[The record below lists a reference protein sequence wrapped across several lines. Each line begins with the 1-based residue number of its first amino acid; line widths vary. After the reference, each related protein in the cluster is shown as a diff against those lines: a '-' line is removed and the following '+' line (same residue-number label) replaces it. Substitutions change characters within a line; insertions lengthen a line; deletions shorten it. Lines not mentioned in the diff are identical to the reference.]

1 MTLESLNL
9 GIINLNREGNMKVQE
24 PAREGFLYHL
34 WANRQFAQKELKTVD
49 GIPIEIREKGVHN
62 TDAGPDFINA
72 LVLLD
77 GRLLRGDVEIHPV
90 AGDWYAHGHHQ
101 DPKYNNV
108 ILHVVTMD
116 CPAQF
121 RTIKENRE
129 YVPTLNLDD
138 FLESPAE
145 EIERQTEDLEKQLL
159 AEKISC
165 FLAESSEIAKRQVF
179 DHYGLERFR
188 QKTAQFTER
197 RMTESWNQI
206 FYEALLISL
215 GYSKNRVPFANL
227 AKRLPV
233 DTQWQ
238 FIWNDSFD
246 LAQSKCEAFL
256 FGAAGLLVS
265 NPKSDDA
272 ILDPETNEYKQ
283 SLARL
288 WDEFPEKKRILPL
301 KAHEWQ
307 FFRLRPQNY
316 PTRRIAAAAKIIV
329 NFMEDGFIE
338 TIHKT
343 ILACEN
349 DPAKCPK
356 EIEALFTVK
365 AGKFWSRHFS
375 FDLSAL
381 GRQKADAKAGL
392 LLGAER
398 TRDISVNIVLPIM
411 NSYAL
416 EIGDKRLSILIQE
429 IYRTYPLSSDN
440 EITRAMM
447 MRIFS
452 SVQIGKKL
460 IISSSQQQALIHIQ
474 RHLCAAPECRNCL
487 VDCST

>member
-1 MTLESLNL
+1 
-9 GIINLNREGNMKVQE
+9 MKVQE

-34 WANRQFAQKELKTVD
+34 WANRQFAEKELKTVD
-49 GIPIEIREKGVHN
+49 GRPVEIREKGVHN

-72 LVLLD
+72 LVVLD
-77 GRLLRGDVEIHPV
+77 GHLLRGDVEIHPV
-90 AGDWYAHGHHQ
+90 AGDWYAHGHQQ

-129 YVPTLNLDD
+129 LVPTLNLDD

-145 EIERQTEDLEKQLL
+145 EIEQEAEDREKLLL
-159 AEKISC
+159 AEKINC
-165 FLAESSEIAKRQVF
+165 LLAGCSKITKRQVF

-197 RMTESWNQI
+197 RLTESWNQI

-227 AKRLPV
+227 ARRLPV
-233 DTQWQ
+233 DTLWQ

-246 LAQSKCEAFL
+246 LAQNKCEAYL
-256 FGAAGLLVS
+256 FGAAGLLGS
-265 NPKSDDA
+265 NAKNDDA
-272 ILDPETNEYKQ
+272 ILDPEASEYKQ
-283 SLARL
+283 RLTRL
-288 WDEFPEKKRILPL
+288 WDEFPENKRIVPL
-301 KAHEWQ
+301 KAHHWQ

-316 PTRRIAAAAKIIV
+316 PTRRIAAAAKIVV

-349 DPAKCPK
+349 DPSKCPK
-356 EIEALFTVK
+356 EIETLFNVK
-365 AGKFWSRHFS
+365 AGNFWGIHFS

-381 GRQKADAKAGL
+381 GRQKTGAKMAS
-392 LLGAER
+392 LLGTER
-398 TRDISVNIVLPIM
+398 ARDISVNIVLPLM
-411 NSYAL
+411 NAYAL

-447 MRIFS
+447 KRIFS
-452 SVQIGKKL
+452 SVQIGKKM
-460 IISSSQQQALIHIQ
+460 ITSSSQQQGLIYMQ
-474 RHLCAAPECRNCL
+474 KHLCAAPECRVCL
-487 VDCST
+487 EHCST